1 MILTEARHL
10 RKGDHIPGVGLV
22 TGIRPE
28 GGNVLIRV
36 HNNGPSVV
44 RYQNEQWIE
53 LSTAA
58 TSFNEEKEK

>member
-28 GGNVLIRV
+28 GGNVFVRI

-53 LSTAA
+53 LSTAT
-58 TSFNEEKEK
+58 TSFDKEN

>member
-10 RKGDHIPGVGLV
+10 RKGDFISGVGLV

-28 GGNVLIRV
+28 GGNVFIRI

-44 RYQNEQWIE
+44 RYQGEQWIE

-58 TSFNEEKEK
+58 TSFNEEK